1 MRFLG
6 FPVSLASADVVLLR
20 SWDALAVAISRT
32 SAGNEDQPGWHPEQC
47 ISNEVA
53 WVASTSN
60 GRVGL
65 AVGDRAD
72 LVVLDRDPLV
82 ADARQLRAIEVKGTM
97 LGGRWTHF
105 AL

>member
-1 MRFLG
+1 MSSITS
-6 FPVSLASADVVLLR
+6 FPATSADAVLLR
-20 SWDALAVAISRT
+20 RWDALAVAISRT
-32 SAGNEDQPGWHPEQC
+32 SAGNEDKPGWHPEQC

-53 WVASTSN
+53 WAASTSN

-72 LVVLDRDPLV
+72 LVVLDQDPLV
-82 ADARQLRAIEVKGTM
+82 ADAKQLRALEVKGTM
-97 LGGRWTHF
+97 LGGRWTHL